1 MAIVV
6 EKLEKIYKEKGG
18 ADVRALKDISFN
30 LPDTGMIFILGKSG
44 CGKSTLLNI
53 LGGIDGFDGGDVII
67 DGKSIKD
74 YGATDLDAYR
84 KAYVGFVF
92 QENNLLDRESVKANV
107 SLALE
112 LQSERDNGGKVFSAL
127 ESVGLKDFA
136 DRKCNRLSGG
146 QKQRVAIARALIK
159 SPKLL
164 LCDEP
169 TGALDSE
176 TGAEIFNLLKAL
188 SKSRLVVV
196 VSHDRESA
204 EKYGDRIIE
213 LKDGEIISDSLPTD
227 AEIKTEEKTEKKRK
241 GLRFTRAFKIG
252 AGYVAVR
259 PVRMAICLLICLITF
274 TLVGVADTVYAYDRD
289 RALLYTM
296 DAQDCKCYAFG
307 KADIV
312 ENNRLAMNLP
322 KMSYDEAEELCSL
335 LNVER
340 CDYIYGMGLG
350 FGHFSE
356 LNGSLDKNDWAEN
369 TRIDKYIEAYGSFL
383 TDYGYT
389 LLSGRLPET
398 VTEVALPEF
407 LFNFFKTHG
416 YKDGSKV
423 LNINSYADLLG
434 KTVSIANPV
443 CHQSFTVTG
452 IIDTNF
458 VYEKQAKVLF
468 EGAPVYGSASG
479 ADFSNDM
486 YNIRTDAIH
495 ASIFVCEGYNEYF
508 LENFNDPYREIV
520 RVIAP
525 YNGSDKQKI
534 ENIRVYTTQYGGKP
548 VSEEGGNC
556 YHLVNYAAVII
567 NDADRTFSVI
577 KKYAVYA
584 VALTVVISVLF
595 FSYYVSGTISEKRR
609 EIGILRAMGAS
620 RGDILKILACE
631 HGIFTVVTLAL
642 STVIAVVCAVLLNAA
657 FFSSAVEAVLIKFG
671 IRQFAV
677 MSAVALSA
685 IIAGIAVPLIKL
697 LKKRP
702 VDVIADRK

>member
-1 MAIVV
+1 M
-6 EKLEKIYKEKGG
+6 
-18 ADVRALKDISFN
+18 
-30 LPDTGMIFILGKSG
+30 
-44 CGKSTLLNI
+44 
-53 LGGIDGFDGGDVII
+53 
-67 DGKSIKD
+67 
-74 YGATDLDAYR
+74 
-84 KAYVGFVF
+84 
-92 QENNLLDRESVKANV
+92 
-107 SLALE
+107 
-112 LQSERDNGGKVFSAL
+112 
-127 ESVGLKDFA
+127 
-136 DRKCNRLSGG
+136 
-146 QKQRVAIARALIK
+146 
-159 SPKLL
+159 
-164 LCDEP
+164 
-169 TGALDSE
+169 
-176 TGAEIFNLLKAL
+176 
-188 SKSRLVVV
+188 
-196 VSHDRESA
+196 
-204 EKYGDRIIE
+204 
-213 LKDGEIISDSLPTD
+213 
-227 AEIKTEEKTEKKRK
+227 
-241 GLRFTRAFKIG
+241 
-252 AGYVAVR
+252 
-259 PVRMAICLLICLITF
+259 ICLITF

-296 DAQDCKCYAFG
+296 DAQDSKCYAFG

-335 LNVER
+335 LNMER

-525 YNGSDKQKI
+525 YKGSDKQKI

-620 RGDILKILACE
+620 RWDIVKILICE

-657 FFSSAVEAVLIKFG
+657 FFSSATEAVLIKFG
-671 IRQFAV
+671 IRQFV
-677 MSAVALSA
+677 IMSAVALSA

>member
-6 EKLEKIYKEKGG
+6 KKLEKIYKEKGG

-227 AEIKTEEKTEKKRK
+227 AEIKTE
-241 GLRFTRAFKIG
+241 
-252 AGYVAVR
+252 
-259 PVRMAICLLICLITF
+259 
-274 TLVGVADTVYAYDRD
+274 
-289 RALLYTM
+289 
-296 DAQDCKCYAFG
+296 
-307 KADIV
+307 
-312 ENNRLAMNLP
+312 
-322 KMSYDEAEELCSL
+322 
-335 LNVER
+335 
-340 CDYIYGMGLG
+340 
-350 FGHFSE
+350 
-356 LNGSLDKNDWAEN
+356 
-369 TRIDKYIEAYGSFL
+369 
-383 TDYGYT
+383 
-389 LLSGRLPET
+389 
-398 VTEVALPEF
+398 
-407 LFNFFKTHG
+407 
-416 YKDGSKV
+416 
-423 LNINSYADLLG
+423 
-434 KTVSIANPV
+434 
-443 CHQSFTVTG
+443 
-452 IIDTNF
+452 
-458 VYEKQAKVLF
+458 
-468 EGAPVYGSASG
+468 
-479 ADFSNDM
+479 
-486 YNIRTDAIH
+486 
-495 ASIFVCEGYNEYF
+495 
-508 LENFNDPYREIV
+508 
-520 RVIAP
+520 
-525 YNGSDKQKI
+525 
-534 ENIRVYTTQYGGKP
+534 
-548 VSEEGGNC
+548 
-556 YHLVNYAAVII
+556 
-567 NDADRTFSVI
+567 
-577 KKYAVYA
+577 
-584 VALTVVISVLF
+584 
-595 FSYYVSGTISEKRR
+595 
-609 EIGILRAMGAS
+609 
-620 RGDILKILACE
+620 
-631 HGIFTVVTLAL
+631 
-642 STVIAVVCAVLLNAA
+642 
-657 FFSSAVEAVLIKFG
+657 
-671 IRQFAV
+671 
-677 MSAVALSA
+677 
-685 IIAGIAVPLIKL
+685 
-697 LKKRP
+697 
-702 VDVIADRK
+702 